1 VCGATS
7 YQNLKRWGMGSVRH
21 LFQDP
26 PESSREPE
34 QEGRASNRKDV
45 GFKQMFTERMHK
57 MSKGGSGKSAT
68 KQTAAA
74 KEGGETKKKSDKAG
88 EEGEGSA
95 AARIAERRAKR
106 EDRKNAQKK
115 A

>member
-1 VCGATS
+1 
-7 YQNLKRWGMGSVRH
+7 MGSVRH

-34 QEGRASNRKDV
+34 HEGRASNRKDV

-57 MSKGGSGKSAT
+57 MSRGSKSAT
-68 KQTAAA
+68 EQTAAA
-74 KEGGETKKKSDKAG
+74 KEGGEKRRPDKAG
-88 EEGEGSA
+88 AGNERGSSSA
-95 AARIAERRAKR
+95 AERIAERRAKR